1 MVNLMAE
8 SDTAMLGEMKSFY
21 VEGSLVGYKMV
32 IIEPFE
38 EFLYIKF
45 IRNSPPIHWSYS
57 PDLKLKGLIGIWC
70 RRRLPNIIFC
80 FKSTLWIPP

>member
-1 MVNLMAE
+1 MAE

-38 EFLYIKF
+38 EFQYT
-45 IRNSPPIHWSYS
+45 
-57 PDLKLKGLIGIWC
+57 KLLRKTSSLQ
-70 RRRLPNIIFC
+70 
-80 FKSTLWIPP
+80 